1 MDLFGRDGILVII
14 RGMDEPPKI
23 TRGKSR
29 FEP

>member
-1 MDLFGRDGILVII
+1 MDLFDRDGIFVII
-14 RGMDEPPKI
+14 RGLDTPPKI